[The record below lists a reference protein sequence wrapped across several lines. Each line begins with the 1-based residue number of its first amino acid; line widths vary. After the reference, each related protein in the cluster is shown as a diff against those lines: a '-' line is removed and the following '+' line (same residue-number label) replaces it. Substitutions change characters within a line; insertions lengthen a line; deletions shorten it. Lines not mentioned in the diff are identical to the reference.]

1 MPGNYSPDQTKLQ
14 LGSFKKPLGTKIQN
28 LAIGSVVKSV
38 QPPSSNIGSISLPA
52 AIPKVNNSFL
62 LPVHHI
68 PINNAYNHWS
78 MRGRENRKSRK
89 SRKVVRRKQRK
100 SRKN

>member
-14 LGSFKKPLGTKIQN
+14 VGSLKKALGTKIQN
-28 LAIGSVVKSV
+28 LPIGSVVKTV
-38 QPPSSNIGSISLPA
+38 DPPTINIGSMSVPA

-89 SRKVVRRKQRK
+89 SRKVVRRKERK